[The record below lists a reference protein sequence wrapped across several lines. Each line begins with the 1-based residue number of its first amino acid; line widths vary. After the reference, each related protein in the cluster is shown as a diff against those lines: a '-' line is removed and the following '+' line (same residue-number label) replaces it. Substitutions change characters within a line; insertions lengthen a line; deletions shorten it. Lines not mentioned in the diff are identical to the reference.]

1 MVKHKLLVQE
11 QCRPD
16 IINVLVGNK
25 SDIKL
30 KKLEKKHGRDLAY
43 KTGFIKYIEISAK
56 EGVNIGKV
64 METVLSEVEKNML
77 WQPERTE
84 RRQTISLMST
94 RYGGS
99 TQAGSLFN
107 GSAGGFKLSSE
118 LSMGGKSNKQRMK
131 EQKS

>member
-1 MVKHKLLVQE
+1 MKHKLLVQE

-43 KTGFIKYIEISAK
+43 KTGFVKYIEASAK
-56 EGVNIGKV
+56 EGINIGKV

-84 RRQTISLMST
+84 RR
-94 RYGGS
+94 
-99 TQAGSLFN
+99 
-107 GSAGGFKLSSE
+107 
-118 LSMGGKSNKQRMK
+118 
-131 EQKS
+131 